1 MKKLN
6 FIKYFAFLPILIFT
20 LGIFSINNTN
30 LAFARLEPGAAINSG
45 TAPGTNPSS
54 NTGQG
59 NTPSTKTDPGVAQSV
74 ELENPLKIDSLSDF
88 ITAILNIVIIL
99 MIPIIVF
106 FIIYAGFRYVMAQ
119 GNASQVEE
127 ATKSLTYAVI
137 GGVLILG
144 AVAIAEIIKNLVNA
158 FAATP

>member
-1 MKKLN
+1 MKKINL
-6 FIKYFAFLPILIFT
+6 IKSLTFLPILVFLVGSFNFVVVSAYDVKPGDT
-20 LGIFSINNTN
+20 TN
-30 LAFARLEPGAAINSG
+30 SA
-45 TAPGTNPSS
+45 
-54 NTGQG
+54 TGQG
-59 NTPSTKTDPGVAQSV
+59 TVPNTGTGNGTLENV
-74 ELENPLKIDSLSDF
+74 ELENPLKVDSLSDLL
-88 ITAILNIVIIL
+88 IAILNIVTIL
-99 MIPIIVF
+99 MIPVIVF

>member
-1 MKKLN
+1 MKKFN
-6 FIKYFAFLPILIFT
+6 FLKYLAFLPVFIT
-20 LGIFSINNTN
+20 LGFFMFSGPV
-30 LAFARLEPGAAINSG
+30 FAAY
-45 TAPGTNPSS
+45 TD
-54 NTGQG
+54 
-59 NTPSTKTDPGVAQSV
+59 TKDISVPV
-74 ELENPLKIDSLSDF
+74 ELTNPLKINSLPEF
-88 ITAILNIVIIL
+88 INAILNIVMIL
-99 MIPIIVF
+99 MVPIIVF

-144 AVAIAEIIKNLVNA
+144 AVAIAEIIKNLVAA